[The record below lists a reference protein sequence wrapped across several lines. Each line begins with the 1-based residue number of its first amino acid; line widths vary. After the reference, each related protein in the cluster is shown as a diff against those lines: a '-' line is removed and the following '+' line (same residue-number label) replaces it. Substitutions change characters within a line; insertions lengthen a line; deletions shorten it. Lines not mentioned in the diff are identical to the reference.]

1 MTKLPKNRTG
11 SGSISP
17 YCAAAS
23 PTRRPGPSFF
33 GEAEDRAA
41 DQTRG
46 RVERCQV
53 CSQWFDLQSR
63 HCRRFPTQEVASQRV
78 ADKNSA
84 GFH

>member
-1 MTKLPKNRTG
+1 MTKLPK
-11 SGSISP
+11 IALAL
-17 YCAAAS
+17 AAFLPIAL
-23 PTRRPGPSFF
+23 PPLLLDAQASFF
-33 GEAEDRAA
+33 GEAVDRAA

-78 ADKNSA
+78 ADKNGA